1 MRAAERRAPS
11 WLGARSEHHNR
22 DEASSAEVGGYD
34 GKMTVPFLSIAR
46 KSPLSLDT
54 DVLVLGVR
62 DTDDGP
68 KLLWAD
74 ATFAELASSLAAI
87 GVTGGADELVRLPT
101 SIGNARSIALVGLGS
116 SAPGADNLRYAAGTA
131 ARRITGVSSLVI
143 ALPTTSSAE
152 LLAVLEGAAIGGYA
166 YTTYR
171 STSLGKTKLP
181 APEITIASETT
192 FAARIESDD
201 ELVARAAIV
210 AGAIHSVRDLVNAP
224 PSDLYPETF
233 ADAVLELA
241 EDIPVDIDVLAD
253 DELLAGGFG
262 GILGVGQGSS
272 RGPRLVK
279 ISYSPATARQHLALV
294 GKGITFD
301 TGGLSLKPP
310 ASMVGMKYDMT
321 GAATVMAV
329 VFAAA
334 RLGLAIRLTAWL
346 CLAENMPSGSAVRPN
361 DVLTI
366 RGGTTVEVLNT
377 DAEGRLVMADGLVAA
392 SEEFPDAIID
402 IATLTGAQRVALG
415 DRYSGV
421 MGDESLVGQVTATAR
436 AVGEQFWAMPLPGE
450 LRAMLKSDVAD
461 IANAKIG
468 NTAAG
473 MLLAGV
479 FLQEFIGPR
488 ADATAG
494 RIPWAHIDIAGPAHN
509 AGGGYGFV
517 GPGPSGV
524 AVRTLIALAEEI
536 SLS

>member
-22 DEASSAEVGGYD
+22 DEASSGEVGGYD

-334 RLGLAIRLTAWL
+334 RLGLDIRLTAWL

>member
-1 MRAAERRAPS
+1 MCAAEWRAPS
-11 WLGARSEHHNR
+11 RIGAHSEQHSAG
-22 DEASSAEVGGYD
+22 DASSGNGGGYD
-34 GKMTVPFLSIAR
+34 GKMTVPTLSLAR
-46 KSPLSLDT
+46 KSPLTLDT

-62 DTDDGP
+62 VTDEGP
-68 KLLWAD
+68 QLLWAD
-74 ATFAELASSLAAI
+74 DAFADLASSLAAI
-87 GVTGGADELVRLPT
+87 GVTGGADEVVRVPT
-101 SIGNARSIALVGLGS
+101 SVGNARSIALVGLGND
-116 SAPGADNLRYAAGTA
+116 APGVDTLRYAAGTA

-152 LLAVLEGAAIGGYA
+152 ILAVLEGAAIGGYA
-166 YTTYR
+166 YTAYR
-171 STSLGKTKLP
+171 SSSLEKTKLP
-181 APEITIASETT
+181 AAQITIASGTD

-201 ELVARAAIV
+201 DLIARAAIV

-233 ADAVLELA
+233 ADAVLDYAKDL
-241 EDIPVDIDVLAD
+241 PVEVEVLAD
-253 DELLAGGFG
+253 DELLAGDFG

-279 ISYSPATARQHLALV
+279 ISYSPSTARQHLALV

-334 RLGLAIRLTAWL
+334 RLGLDIRVTAWL

-361 DVLTI
+361 DVLRI

-392 SEEFPDAIID
+392 SEEFPDAIVD
-402 IATLTGAQRVALG
+402 VATLTGAQRVALG

-421 MGDESLVGQVTATAR
+421 MGDDGLVGQVTATAR

-450 LRAMLKSDVAD
+450 LRALLKSDVAD
-461 IANAKIG
+461 IANAKMG

-517 GPGPSGV
+517 GPGPTGV

-536 SLS
+536 SLA